1 MSKRILLLVLMAVLT
16 SCAAGP
22 GPRERMSAQYERYSR
37 FAGEPV
43 ASFPFFTMQNW
54 VLLGQYRLAVYTK
67 VNEAWLIEVSPPCS
81 DLEFAQAIALTSS
94 VSRVSARFD
103 HVLVGRDRCQ
113 IKEIRPVDV
122 RAMKRERNAEQGA
135 E

>member
-1 MSKRILLLVLMAVLT
+1 MNMRILLLVLVGVLS
-16 SCAAGP
+16 SCASGP
-22 GPRERMSAQYERYSR
+22 GPRERMATQYERYSR
-37 FAGEPV
+37 FAGDAV

-67 VNEAWLIEVSPPCS
+67 VNEAWLLEVSPPCS
-81 DLEFAQAIALTSS
+81 DLEFAQAIALSSS
-94 VSRVSARFD
+94 VSRVSAKFD
-103 HVLVGRDRCQ
+103 HVLVGRDRCP

-122 RAMKRERNAEQGA
+122 RAMKRERKLEQGS

>member
-1 MSKRILLLVLMAVLT
+1 MHMRILLLVLAGIFAG
-16 SCAAGP
+16 CASGP
-22 GPRERMSAQYERYSR
+22 GPRERMAAQYERYSPY
-37 FAGEPV
+37 AGEPV

-67 VNEAWLIEVSPPCS
+67 INEAWLIEVSPPCS
-81 DLEFAQAIALTSS
+81 DLEFAHAIALSSS
-94 VSRVSARFD
+94 VSRVSAKFD

-122 RAMKRERNAEQGA
+122 RAMKRDRKAQQGA
-135 E
+135 Q